1 MEAVLPKSVDYL
13 DVLPK
18 AVPSER
24 KRRKY
29 YPANGT
35 QYLAGGTVII
45 EVADSRHFLDV
56 TNSYINLTLT
66 NNSGQSLGLDYGG
79 ASVLIRNLRVQQA
92 GNTIMN
98 IQNYNRLV
106 CAILEPCTN
115 GHRMSAQKSITGQS
129 NYGNTQ
135 QTIVPVQAGNILT
148 IEGNGLVTGD
158 QFAGSKYNNANNIA
172 DGTSQNLSAPLFGGL
187 FSQSKLIPLP
197 LLREP
202 IQIIMDIEPNI
213 NRIGVYANDPVAGA
227 GFTLSNVTYTAELID
242 VPRDVLSY
250 IRTVQEMHGGSLLIQ
265 AQSFEHN
272 NGIIPAGNT
281 GEQIVNIPVRRKS
294 IKSVLFVGQGDVTNT
309 VNAFTDTAAAA
320 TAGGEFFVYN
330 LSQSANFLLDNYQIK
345 AGSLVFPPQPI
356 RAPGGRGAQIGGSAS
371 VATLPDA
378 QVNRGEAVSEVS
390 KAFGHMGTAMGLGIL
405 NGLTYAAIR
414 LTAPIS
420 NGAGG
425 LLARSACAGSDFTQ
439 AVVGGPDAGNV
450 RLRNVIQAAP
460 METTPFALDMEAF
473 QNEAINS
480 GIDTETLAL
489 DMNMVLNIDNALGD
503 QAESINLDFYTWH
516 DIVYY
521 FNMDGSITYSQ

>member
-56 TNSYINLTLT
+56 TNSYINFTVT
-66 NNSGQSLGLDYGG
+66 NNSGQAVGLDYGG
-79 ASVLIRNLRVQQA
+79 ASVFIRNLRVQQA

-106 CAILEPCTN
+106 SAILEPCTN

-129 NYGNTQ
+129 TYGNTQ

-148 IEGNGLVTGD
+148 VQANNTVTGD

-172 DGTSQNLSAPLFGGL
+172 AGTSQNLSAPLFGGL

-202 IQIIMDIEPNI
+202 IQIIMDIEPVI

-309 VNAFTDTAAAA
+309 VNAFTDLLAVVP
-320 TAGGEFFVYN
+320 GGEFDVYN

-405 NGLTYAAIR
+405 NGLTYAAER
-414 LTAPIS
+414 LTAPIDD
-420 NGAGG
+420 GAGG
-425 LLARSACAGSDFTQ
+425 LFPRSAVAGADFAQ
-439 AVVGGPDAGNV
+439 AVVGGADAGTI
-450 RLRNVIQAAP
+450 RLRNIIQAAP

-489 DMNMVLNIDNALGD
+489 DMNMVLNIDNALGN